1 MSTVRSSHET
11 ITPSMI
17 QTSKSPSRISV
28 SPLAGTLGAKVEG
41 VDLTA
46 PLGEELLHEIKSA
59 FYEYLVLV
67 FPEQSIAP
75 ADQVAFTRQFGPVE
89 GHPLSP
95 RKGVEGFPEVLV
107 FENKPGTPG
116 SRNDFWHS
124 DISFAETP
132 PAVSVLYGRTIT
144 PGCGDTMFCNMYRAY
159 EELSE
164 GMRRML
170 DRLTALHTSE
180 ALALRNRDINS
191 DGLPIIDI
199 PPPSRH
205 PVVRTHAVTNRKA
218 LYVNPYFTSQ
228 FNEMTRDESRPLLEY
243 LYARAA
249 RPENVYRHSWSQGD
263 LLMWDNRCAMHYAV
277 YDYDDSQPRLMHRTT
292 ARGDRPR

>member
-1 MSTVRSSHET
+1 MSAVRSSQET

-17 QTSKSPSRISV
+17 QTSKRPSRISV
-28 SPLAGTLGAKVEG
+28 SPLAGTLGAKVDG
-41 VDLTA
+41 VDLTS

-59 FYEYLVLV
+59 FYEHLVLV

-107 FENKPGTPG
+107 FANKPGTPG

-180 ALALRNRDINS
+180 ALALRNRDTNS
-191 DGLPIIDI
+191 DGLPIFEI

-249 RPENVYRHSWSQGD
+249 RPENVYRHSWNQGD

-292 ARGDRPR
+292 AGGDRPR

>member
-1 MSTVRSSHET
+1 MS
-11 ITPSMI
+11 
-17 QTSKSPSRISV
+17 QTAISPSRFTV
-28 SPLAGTLGAKVEG
+28 SPPAGTLGAEVDG
-41 VDLTA
+41 VDLAGT
-46 PLGEELLHEIKSA
+46 LDEELVGEIKSA
-59 FYEYLVLV
+59 FHEHLVLV
-67 FPEQSIAP
+67 FPKQTIAP
-75 ADQVAFTRQFGPVE
+75 ADQVAFTRLFGPVE

-95 RKGVEGFPEVLV
+95 RKGVAGYPEVLV

-132 PAVSVLYGRTIT
+132 PAVSVLYGSTIT

-164 GMRRML
+164 GMQRML

-180 ALALRNRDINS
+180 ALIERNRDAKS
-191 DGLPIIDI
+191 DGLPIADI
-199 PPPSRH
+199 PPPVRH
-205 PVVRTHAVTNRKA
+205 PVVRTHADTNRKA

-228 FNEMTRDESRPLLEY
+228 FKEMTSEESWPLLEY
-243 LYARAA
+243 LYERAT
-249 RPENVYRHSWSQGD
+249 RPENVYRHRWRQGD

-292 ARGDRPR
+292 AGGDRPR